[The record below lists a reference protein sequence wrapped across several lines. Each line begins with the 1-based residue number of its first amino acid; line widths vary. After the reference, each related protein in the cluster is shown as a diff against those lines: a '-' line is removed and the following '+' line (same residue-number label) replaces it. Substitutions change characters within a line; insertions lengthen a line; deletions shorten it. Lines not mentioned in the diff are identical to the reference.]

1 MKVISMYI
9 RGLIL
14 IISICIFVYNNYKK
28 KITREIESTSPRYIA
43 LKGLQDKYKFNRIS
57 REMPFILILDSKYKY
72 DHVDYQKQIYKI
84 VCCNRDVIENII
96 EATEEN
102 NRLYEAYKKEHSALP
117 AFRDEIID
125 DNRTFSRFY
134 KKMEHKVLQNEER
147 KQGVPVTEI
156 RIALTKKYTS
166 PQGRNHYQETM
177 LFYMNEIKSCI
188 YQSYSEEY
196 KKADK
201 KYQRKALTASL
212 RYDIL
217 KRDGFRCVLCGRT
230 PKDGITLHVDHIL
243 PVSKGGLTE
252 PSNPRTLCSIC
263 NLGKSDKYDSNGPN

>member
-1 MKVISMYI
+1 MYI

-156 RIALTKKYTS
+156 HIALTKKIHIS
-166 PQGRNHYQETM
+166 ARKKPLSRNHV
-177 LFYMNEIKSCI
+177 
-188 YQSYSEEY
+188 
-196 KKADK
+196 
-201 KYQRKALTASL
+201 
-212 RYDIL
+212 
-217 KRDGFRCVLCGRT
+217 VLY
-230 PKDGITLHVDHIL
+230 
-243 PVSKGGLTE
+243 E
-252 PSNPRTLCSIC
+252 
-263 NLGKSDKYDSNGPN
+263 

>member
-125 DNRTFSRFY
+125 DISLMTDFSKAMTNMCSCSHSEDIHFGY
-134 KKMEHKVLQNEER
+134 DYIKEQISAISALIAFALNSESKDLPSKIEGLIYNTSISPEEIYDKLTLPQNIVSGE
-147 KQGVPVTEI
+147 K
-156 RIALTKKYTS
+156 
-166 PQGRNHYQETM
+166 
-177 LFYMNEIKSCI
+177 IK
-188 YQSYSEEY
+188 
-196 KKADK
+196 
-201 KYQRKALTASL
+201 
-212 RYDIL
+212 
-217 KRDGFRCVLCGRT
+217 
-230 PKDGITLHVDHIL
+230 
-243 PVSKGGLTE
+243 
-252 PSNPRTLCSIC
+252 
-263 NLGKSDKYDSNGPN
+263 

>member
-1 MKVISMYI
+1 MYI

-28 KITREIESTSPRYIA
+28 KITKEIESTSPRYIA
-43 LKGLQDKYKFNRIS
+43 LKVLQDKYKFNRIS

-96 EATEEN
+96 EAAEEN

-156 RIALTKKYTS
+156 HIALTKNTHLRKEETIIKK
-166 PQGRNHYQETM
+166 PCCFIWMKLKVAFINHIVKS
-177 LFYMNEIKSCI
+177 IKKLI
-188 YQSYSEEY
+188 
-196 KKADK
+196 KNINAK
-201 KYQRKALTASL
+201 L
-212 RYDIL
+212 
-217 KRDGFRCVLCGRT
+217 VLHHYGMT
-230 PKDGITLHVDHIL
+230 F
-243 PVSKGGLTE
+243 
-252 PSNPRTLCSIC
+252 
-263 NLGKSDKYDSNGPN
+263 